1 MVRRI
6 PKQRIYV
13 CSFGCS
19 LNMADG
25 EVVSGCLDQA
35 GHELV
40 DQPRDAEILVYLTC
54 AVKEPTENRVIN
66 LMGRTH
72 PGKKLIVAGC
82 LPLINPE
89 RVRREISYDAMVGPT
104 PGERILEFLER
115 VVEGETF
122 EELNM
127 APLPRCD
134 LPKLKRNRVVEIIPI
149 SYGCLNSCSYCA
161 VKLARGELRSHPVED
176 IVSQVRKAVGEGS
189 KEIWLTTQ
197 DTASYGRDL
206 GCDLSHLIDAVSGV
220 PETFWIRVGMMNPT
234 RVIEIRRDL
243 VRAYRSEKIYKFL
256 HLPVQS
262 GSDAVLSSM
271 RRGYLAADFYRIVR
285 EFRKVFPWL
294 TLSTDVIVGFPGET
308 QEDFEETLKL
318 VREVRPDIVN
328 ISKYA
333 SRPGTEASAMKR
345 VDTKTV
351 KERSRRLTE
360 EVKRIALEKN
370 QSWKGWEG
378 MVLVDEVGPRG
389 GYVGRNFAYR
399 PVVVD
404 TDQELLGKFIRL
416 KVVEAETTYL
426 KGEISPL

>member
-1 MVRRI
+1 
-6 PKQRIYV
+6 
-13 CSFGCS
+13 
-19 LNMADG
+19 
-25 EVVSGCLDQA
+25 
-35 GHELV
+35 
-40 DQPRDAEILVYLTC
+40 
-54 AVKEPTENRVIN
+54 
-66 LMGRTH
+66 
-72 PGKKLIVAGC
+72 
-82 LPLINPE
+82 
-89 RVRREISYDAMVGPT
+89 VRREIRYDAMVGPT

-134 LPKLKRNRVVEIIPI
+134 LPKLKRNRVVEIIAI
-149 SYGCLNSCSYCA
+149 SYGCLSSCSYCA

-189 KEIWLTTQ
+189 KEIWLTAQ

-206 GCDLSHLIDAVSGV
+206 GCDLPHLIDAVSDV
-220 PETFWIRVGMMNPT
+220 PEIFWVRVGMMNPT
-234 RVIEIRRDL
+234 RIVDILGDL

-262 GSDAVLSSM
+262 GSDIVLSSM
-271 RRGYLAADFYRIVR
+271 RRGYLAADFHRIVG

-328 ISKYA
+328 ISKYG

-378 MVLVDEVGPRG
+378 LVLVDEVGPRG
-389 GYVGRNFAYR
+389 GYVGRNFAYK
-399 PVVVD
+399 PVVVG
-404 TDQELLGKFIRL
+404 TDQELLGKFVRL
-416 KVVEAETTYL
+416 RVVEAKTTYL
-426 KGEISPL
+426 KGETGPL